1 MAFFTNQAQLT
12 YAGGTVNS
20 NVVVGEVTEVLAI
33 TKNALS
39 GEYTSGETVTYAVNL
54 INSGDAALTD
64 LTITDNLGEYAF
76 GTETRVPLTLVDGAV
91 QVYANGVLQPA
102 PTVTAGP
109 PLVISGITVPANG
122 NTTVLYQAVAN
133 EFAPP
138 AGSIVNEVTVSGTIT
153 SLSATETI
161 VADTAAQL
169 SITKSVSPVPVT
181 ENGRLTYTFLIQNAG
196 GAAEATD
203 NIVLTDTF
211 DPILTD
217 IAVLYNGTAI
227 TDYTY
232 DETTGVFSSAPQTI
246 TVPAATYT
254 QDPVTGAWTVVPGT
268 ALLTVTGTV

>member
-109 PLVISGITVPANG
+109 PLVISDITVPANG

-181 ENGRLTYTFLIQNAG
+181 ENGRLTYTFLIQNTG
-196 GAAEATD
+196 GATEATD

-217 IAVLYNGTAI
+217 IAVLYNGTAT

>member
-138 AGSIVNEVTVSGTIT
+138 AGSIVNQVTVSGAIT

>member
-20 NVVVGEVTEVLAI
+20 NVVVGEVTEVLTI

-169 SITKSVSPVPVT
+169 SITKSVSPVPVA

>member
-169 SITKSVSPVPVT
+169 SITKSVSPVPVA

>member
-64 LTITDNLGEYAF
+64 LTISDNLGEYAF

-169 SITKSVSPVPVT
+169 SITKSVSPVPVA

-217 IAVLYNGTAI
+217 IAVLYNGTAT

>member
-109 PLVISGITVPANG
+109 PLVISDITVPANG

-138 AGSIVNEVTVSGTIT
+138 AGSIVNQVTVSGTIT

-169 SITKSVSPVPVT
+169 SITKSVSPVPVA

>member
-109 PLVISGITVPANG
+109 PLVISDITVPANG
-122 NTTVLYQAVAN
+122 NATVLYQAVAN

-138 AGSIVNEVTVSGTIT
+138 AGSIVNQVTVSGTIT

-181 ENGRLTYTFLIQNAG
+181 ENGRLTYTFLIQNTG
-196 GAAEATD
+196 GATEATD

-217 IAVLYNGTAI
+217 IAVLYNGTAT

>member
-20 NVVVGEVTEVLAI
+20 NVVIGEVTEVLAI

-109 PLVISGITVPANG
+109 PLVISDITVPANG
-122 NTTVLYQAVAN
+122 NATVLYQAVAN

-138 AGSIVNEVTVSGTIT
+138 AGSIVNQVTVSGTIT

-181 ENGRLTYTFLIQNAG
+181 ENGRLTYTFLIQNTG
-196 GAAEATD
+196 GATEATD

-217 IAVLYNGTAI
+217 IAVLYNGTAT

>member
-169 SITKSVSPVPVT
+169 SITKSVSPVPVA

-217 IAVLYNGTAI
+217 IAVLYNGTAT

>member
-169 SITKSVSPVPVT
+169 SITKSVSPVPVA

-211 DPILTD
+211 DPILTN

>member
-109 PLVISGITVPANG
+109 PLVISDITVPANG
-122 NTTVLYQAVAN
+122 NATVLYQAVAN

-138 AGSIVNEVTVSGTIT
+138 AGSIVNQVTVSGTIT

-169 SITKSVSPVPVT
+169 SITKSVSPVPVA

-217 IAVLYNGTAI
+217 IAVLYNGTAT

>member
-109 PLVISGITVPANG
+109 PLVISDITVPANG
-122 NTTVLYQAVAN
+122 NATVLYQAVAN

-196 GAAEATD
+196 GATEATD

>member
-109 PLVISGITVPANG
+109 PLVISDITVPANG
-122 NTTVLYQAVAN
+122 NATVLYQAVAN

-138 AGSIVNEVTVSGTIT
+138 TGSIVNQVTVSGTIT

-169 SITKSVSPVPVT
+169 SITKSVSPVPVA

-196 GAAEATD
+196 GATEATD